1 MYIVFVFVL
10 VFDDIVCD
18 DVGLVI
24 CVCGFINWFGSQ
36 VVYDGLDLDVCC
48 GEIFGVVG
56 GLGIGKL
63 VLMCSILGL
72 CVFDEGCIEVFGVD
86 VCLGDLVDCLYIECN
101 IGVLFQDGV
110 LFFLLIVGENVQV
123 LLKEYYCELFD
134 CWYYELVLLKV
145 KLVGLFVDVINKLF
159 LQLFGGMCKCV
170 GLVCVLVLDLL
181 LLFLDE
187 FIVGLDLIG
196 VVVFD
201 CLIKIL
207 QEVLGLIVFLIMYD
221 LDMLYVICD
230 WVVVLVD
237 CRVVVN
243 VLLYEIEQLDY
254 LWIQEYF
261 YGLWVCVVCVVVLL
275 FFDCDVMVIIF

>member
-1 MYIVFVFVL
+1 MSIFVF
-10 VFDDIVCD
+10 FEFIDMCD
-18 DVGLVI
+18 DQGYELVI
-24 CVCGFINWFGSQ
+24 CVCGLVNCFGSQ
-36 VVYDGLDLDVCC
+36 IVYEDLDLDVCR
-48 GEIFGVVG
+48 GEILGVVG

-63 VLMCSILGL
+63 VLMCLILGL
-72 CVFDEGCIEVFGVD
+72 CVLDVGQIEVFGCD
-86 VCLGDLVDCLYIECN
+86 VCVDDVESCLYIECN

-110 LFFLLIVGENVQV
+110 LFLLLIVGENVQV
-123 LLKEYYCELFD
+123 LLKEYYCELFE

-170 GLVCVLVLDLL
+170 GLVWVLVLDLL

-187 FIVGLDLIG
+187 FIVGFDLIG

-201 CLIKIL
+201 CLIKML
-207 QEVLGLIVFLIMYD
+207 QEVLGLIVFLIIYD

-230 WVVVLVD
+230 WVVVIVD

-243 VLLYEIEQLDY
+243 VVLFDIEKLDY

-261 YGLWVCVVCVVVLL
+261 YGFCVCVVCGEQIESV
-275 FFDCDVMVIIF
+275 